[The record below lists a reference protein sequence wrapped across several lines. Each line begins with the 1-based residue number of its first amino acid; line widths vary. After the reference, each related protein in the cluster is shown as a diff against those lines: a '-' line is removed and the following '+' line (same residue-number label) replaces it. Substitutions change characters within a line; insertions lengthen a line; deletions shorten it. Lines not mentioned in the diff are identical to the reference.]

1 MYLLS
6 DELNS
11 IFVLHPALYQS
22 QSNQHRSSMCMNIH
36 SYVCEIHVC
45 VKITPLYVMCICM
58 FEIWFRNRKIQLLF
72 WSHVQAFSPVKQTRS
87 VIICNKIAKAKG
99 ITVPIYVSHL
109 PSPATQWTATQH
121 PGSS

>member
-58 FEIWFRNRKIQLLF
+58 FKLCLKYGLEIEKSSCIYCFGPMFRHFHQ
-72 WSHVQAFSPVKQTRS
+72 
-87 VIICNKIAKAKG
+87 
-99 ITVPIYVSHL
+99 
-109 PSPATQWTATQH
+109 
-121 PGSS
+121 